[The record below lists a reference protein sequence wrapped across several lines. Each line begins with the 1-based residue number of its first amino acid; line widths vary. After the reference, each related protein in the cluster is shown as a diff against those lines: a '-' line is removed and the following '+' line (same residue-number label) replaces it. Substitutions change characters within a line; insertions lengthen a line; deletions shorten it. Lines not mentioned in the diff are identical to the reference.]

1 MPIDC
6 TPIIVRAINPEEVR
20 MVRQEQATLKH
31 DEVQRLI
38 EADEH
43 SSVETIA
50 RRAYRELRAAL
61 MGGEFLPATTLTLR
75 ALADRL
81 GTSIMPIREAVS
93 RLAAEHALELRP
105 NRAIRVPEL
114 SRVEIDHLW
123 QIRLLI
129 ESEAAGLAATAA
141 NPAQIAALS
150 SVCETMWQA
159 YRASDARAMVAGTGR
174 WTMLLAEASGSA
186 PFIDYISNLRLR
198 CAPLIA
204 RALASGIDPDDPF
217 FAFSLRLQDQIVDA
231 LQSRHVARARD
242 LRLADVRSFQGFVY
256 RRVGWG

>member
-1 MPIDC
+1 MI
-6 TPIIVRAINPEEVR
+6 RHEEAI
-20 MVRQEQATLKH
+20 LKR
-31 DEVQRLI
+31 DDVQPMI
-38 EADEH
+38 APDEH
-43 SSVETIA
+43 ANVETIA

-114 SRVEIDHLW
+114 SRIEIDHLW

-141 NPAQIAALS
+141 SPAHICALS
-150 SVCETMWQA
+150 AVCETMWQA
-159 YRASDARAMVAGTGR
+159 YRANDVRAMVAGTGQ
-174 WTMLLAEASGSA
+174 WTMLLADASGSV

-204 RALASGIDPDDPF
+204 RALEGIGPEEPF
-217 FAFSLRLQDQIVDA
+217 FSFSLRLQDQIVDA
-231 LQSRHVARARD
+231 LQSRNAARARD
-242 LRLADVRSFQGFVY
+242 LRLADVRSFQDFVY
-256 RRVGWG
+256 RRVGWS

>member
-1 MPIDC
+1 MIG
-6 TPIIVRAINPEEVR
+6 R
-20 MVRQEQATLKH
+20 EQAIFKH
-31 DEVQRLI
+31 DEVRPMM
-38 EADEH
+38 APDDDTN
-43 SSVETIA
+43 VETIA

-114 SRVEIDHLW
+114 SRIEIDHLW

-141 NPAQIAALS
+141 SPAHIRALS
-150 SVCETMWQA
+150 AVCESMWQA
-159 YRASDARAMVAGTGR
+159 YRASDVRAMVAGTGQ
-174 WTMLLAEASGSA
+174 WTMLLADASGSA

-198 CAPLIA
+198 RAPLIA
-204 RALASGIDPDDPF
+204 RALEGIGPDEPF

-231 LQSRHVARARD
+231 LQSRNAARARD
-242 LRLADVRSFQGFVY
+242 LRLADVRSFQDFVY
-256 RRVGWG
+256 RRVGWSGRCTSEELPSLTR

>member
-1 MPIDC
+1 
-6 TPIIVRAINPEEVR
+6 
-20 MVRQEQATLKH
+20 MVRPDQAALRPH
-31 DEVQRLI
+31 DVPSLI
-38 EADEH
+38 ELEKH
-43 SSVETIA
+43 STVETIA

-61 MGGEFLPATTLTLR
+61 MAGEFLPATTLTLR

-114 SRVEIDHLW
+114 SRLEIDHLW

-129 ESEAAGLAATAA
+129 ESEAAALAATAA
-141 NPAQIAALS
+141 SPAQIGALS
-150 SVCETMWQA
+150 SVCEAMWQA
-159 YRASDARAMVAGTGR
+159 YRSTDARAMVAGTGR
-174 WTMLLAEASGSA
+174 WTMLLADASGSA

-198 CAPLIA
+198 CAPFIA
-204 RALASGIDPDDPF
+204 RALAEGIGSDDPF

-231 LQSRHVARARD
+231 LQSHNAPRARD
-242 LRLADVRSFQGFVY
+242 LRLADVRSFQDFVY
-256 RRVGWG
+256 RRVGWS

>member
-1 MPIDC
+1 MI
-6 TPIIVRAINPEEVR
+6 RHEEAI
-20 MVRQEQATLKH
+20 LKH
-31 DEVQRLI
+31 DEVQPMI
-38 EADEH
+38 APDEDT
-43 SSVETIA
+43 SVETIA

-114 SRVEIDHLW
+114 SRIEIDHLW

-141 NPAQIAALS
+141 SPAHIRALS
-150 SVCETMWQA
+150 AVCETMWQA
-159 YRASDARAMVAGTGR
+159 YRANDVRAMVAGTGH
-174 WTMLLAEASGSA
+174 WTMLLADASGSS

-204 RALASGIDPDDPF
+204 RALEGVGPEEPF

-231 LQSRHVARARD
+231 LQSRNAARARD
-242 LRLADVRSFQGFVY
+242 LRLADVRSFQDFVY
-256 RRVGWG
+256 RRVGWS